1 MTLSDL
7 HKRLKATGIPV
18 AYSHFKV
25 SESEENQ
32 APTPPYILYLETA
45 TTSFYADN
53 KAYKRIKSVDIE
65 LYTAK
70 KDLEKEALIE
80 KLLDDANLSYQPD
93 ETYIEAQQVF
103 KRTYEVW
110 VE

>member
-25 SESEENQ
+25 SEESQ
-32 APTPPYILYLETA
+32 APAPPYILYLETA

-70 KDLEKEALIE
+70 KDLEKESLIE
-80 KLLDDANLSYQPD
+80 KLLNDANLPYQPD
-93 ETYIEAQQVF
+93 ETYLESQQVF

-110 VE
+110 VD